1 MALANTPHRVPQ
13 IRAESPNCSLEVDGG
28 AGSRTGLR
36 RYGELSN
43 DRYIIA
49 TPILFGLHH
58 HYARI

>member
-1 MALANTPHRVPQ
+1 LRTRRTAFRKYAQKARIARSN
-13 IRAESPNCSLEVDGG
+13 VDGG